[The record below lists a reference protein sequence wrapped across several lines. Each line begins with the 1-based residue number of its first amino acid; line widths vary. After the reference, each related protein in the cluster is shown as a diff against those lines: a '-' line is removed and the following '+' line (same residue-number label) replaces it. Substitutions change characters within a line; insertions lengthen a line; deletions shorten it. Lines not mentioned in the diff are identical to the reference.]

1 MNRDPSCIFCRIV
14 SGEAPAARLR
24 EDALTVSILDIRPVS
39 EGHALV
45 LTREHF
51 ENVYEA
57 TPDALAAVARASK
70 RVAHALR
77 DTLRPDGLSIVQ
89 SNGEA
94 ASQSIF
100 HYHMHLIPRRAGS
113 SWTLHGRRRVADA
126 ELEQLARRIAEHLPA
141 AD

>member
-1 MNRDPSCIFCRIV
+1 MKRDAACIFCRIV
-14 SGEAPAARLR
+14 AGEAPAVKLS
-24 EDALTVSILDIRPVS
+24 EDSLTLSILDIRPVS

-57 TPDALAAVARASK
+57 TADALAAVARASK
-70 RVAHALR
+70 RVALALR
-77 DTLRPDGLSIVQ
+77 ETLRPDGLSIAQ
-89 SNGEA
+89 SNGKA

-113 SWTLHGRRRVADA
+113 SWTLHGRRSATMA
-126 ELEQLARRIAEHLPA
+126 ELEQLARRLAERLPA

>member
-1 MNRDPSCIFCRIV
+1 
-14 SGEAPAARLR
+14 
-24 EDALTVSILDIRPVS
+24 
-39 EGHALV
+39 
-45 LTREHF
+45 
-51 ENVYEA
+51 
-57 TPDALAAVARASK
+57 
-70 RVAHALR
+70 
-77 DTLRPDGLSIVQ
+77 VQ

>member
-1 MNRDPSCIFCRIV
+1 MSRDATCIFCRIV
-14 SGEAPAARLR
+14 AGETPAAKLQ
-24 EDALTVSILDIRPVS
+24 EDALTLSILDIRPVS

-51 ENVYEA
+51 GNVYEA
-57 TPDALAAVARASK
+57 TSDALAAVARASK

-113 SWTLHGRRRVADA
+113 TWTLHGRRSATMA
-126 ELEQLARRIAEHLPA
+126 ELERLARRLAEHLPA